1 MVAVILAGGQG
12 KRVKEIYG
20 DIPKPMIEMAGK
32 PVLQWQIES
41 LKAHEIKD
49 FLIIVGY
56 KHHGITSYF
65 GDGSRFGV
73 HIDYYTESEPMGTA
87 GALFQL
93 DLPEEFLLLNGDL
106 VFDFTLIDMLTFHR
120 KKEADITLF
129 THPTSHPFDSMI
141 VRVDACERVL
151 SMQKGFA
158 AEKTFSNL
166 GNAGICVIKKKAL
179 DNISHKAFMSLD
191 EDVII
196 PNIEHGNVF
205 SYCCAEYVK
214 DAGTPER
221 IAQIEAEIKSGLPAL
236 KKNAYPKKAV
246 FLDRDGTVNR
256 YKGYISSP
264 EQIELIPGAAQ
275 AINTF
280 HRLGYFVMIIT
291 NQPVVARGECSEE
304 ELKLIHNRLQY
315 LLAKENAYIDDI
327 FYCPHHPDSG
337 FEDEN
342 KAYKCECDCRKPKPG
357 MILKAAGKWNLDLK
371 QSWMAGDSESDV
383 QTAVNAGCRPIL
395 ISKKENDNA
404 VHYATLKEFAEALEK
419 NEKYIG

>member
-1 MVAVILAGGQG
+1 MVAVLLAGGLG
-12 KRVKEIYG
+12 KRVKELY
-20 DIPKPMIEMAGK
+20 DTIPKPMIPIAGK
-32 PVLQWQIES
+32 PILQWQIES

-56 KHHGITSYF
+56 KHHVITSYF

-73 HIDYYTESEPMGTA
+73 HIDYYTESEPMGTS

-106 VFDFTLIDMLTFHR
+106 VYDFTLKDMLTFHR

-151 SMQKGFA
+151 SMQKGIA

-221 IAQIEAEIKSGLPAL
+221 IAQIEAEIKSGLPAQ
-236 KKNAYPKKAV
+236 KRNAYPKKAV

-264 EQIELIPGAAQ
+264 EQMELIPGAAQ

-280 HRLGYFVMIIT
+280 HRLGYLVMIIT
-291 NQPVVARGECSEE
+291 NQPVVARGECSEG

-337 FEDEN
+337 FEGEN

-383 QTAVNAGCRPIL
+383 QTAINAGCRPVL
-395 ISKKENDNA
+395 ISEKENDNA
-404 VHYATLKEFAEALEK
+404 VHYSTLMEFAEALEK